1 MELRGAVALV
11 TGASRGVGRA
21 SRSPRPARTSG
32 APATDS
38 NPLKLPGTID
48 ATAREVEA
56 RGRRALIAAR
66 PATDNARRA
75 IVASVGSGRY

>member
-1 MELRGAVALV
+1 MRPRRRARLALAQAGADVAC
-11 TGASRGVGRA
+11 A
-21 SRSPRPARTSG
+21 